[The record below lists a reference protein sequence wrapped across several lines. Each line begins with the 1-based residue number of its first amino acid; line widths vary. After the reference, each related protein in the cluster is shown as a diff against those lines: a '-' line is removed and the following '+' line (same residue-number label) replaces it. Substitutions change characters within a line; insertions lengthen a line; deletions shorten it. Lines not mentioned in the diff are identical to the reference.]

1 MRLLGVPAHEAHR
14 RGLMFRAHDEEVLRE
29 QRAMRSD
36 RDSFIRS
43 VRLQTETL
51 EELMR
56 SDVKEESHLE
66 RDGAWDAE
74 SLRREFG
81 GGGTA

>member
-29 QRAMRSD
+29 QRTMRSD
-36 RDSFIRS
+36 QESFIRS

-81 GGGTA
+81 GGETA

>member
-1 MRLLGVPAHEAHR
+1 
-14 RGLMFRAHDEEVLRE
+14 
-29 QRAMRSD
+29 MRSD
-36 RDSFIRS
+36 RASFIRS

-81 GGGTA
+81 GGETA

>member
-1 MRLLGVPAHEAHR
+1 MEELHFRRLL
-14 RGLMFRAHDEEVLRE
+14 FRAHDEEVLRE
-29 QRAMRSD
+29 QRTMRSD
-36 RDSFIRS
+36 QDSFIRAVS
-43 VRLQTETL
+43 LQTETL
-51 EELMR
+51 EEFMR
-56 SDVKEESHLE
+56 SDVKEESHIE